1 MTQSGS
7 NLIVRATR
15 ACAVAMFIAALAP
28 AAWAENVLIM
38 NGVSA
43 PAGDPLAQTRTN
55 ATNHLSALLTSA
67 GHTLTVVSEL
77 PGDLSAYATIWDID
91 FAQAIPADAQ
101 PRYVQHLGAGKRLYL
116 IGENDSP
123 LFAARNASMIAVY
136 RLAGGGGLVFQGP
149 AGDDDPVENGPQSVE
164 QVVSPFNGPNGVG
177 SVVFAA
183 PGGVTTASAGNGQFV
198 TFRTSTKATAAAVA
212 FGRLV
217 VVFDVNFLEGVHD
230 PVAADNLIRNL
241 IAYLPP
247 LAAGPEIADI
257 VPGVGRP
264 FGTAIHQGFAYVA
277 DPSSH
282 TVWKVSLAPPFDR
295 TPVAGIGWKTNVDP
309 QDRQGFNGDG
319 IDATQA
325 QLDNPSGVALDP
337 SGDGTLYIADTGNHA
352 VRKLSLTGPGAV
364 ITTAAGIPTT
374 YGVVDTAA
382 FAACANQCPATSL
395 QLFGPRALALDAN
408 GNLYIADRMNQQ
420 VKRVDKATGFI
431 FVVAGV
437 AGETGSN
444 DGPVSGPAFC
454 APGAPGCTPAAKLN
468 SPVGV
473 AVDGAG
479 VVYIADEGNNAIRV
493 VSDGSVGRLPS
504 GALARPTGIA
514 VTPNGETFY
523 IADYGNHRIQRASA
537 CGVTCTLT
545 TVAGTGTPGSS
556 GTPGGPATAAQLNSP
571 IAVTLEG
578 DTLYIADMVNGRI
591 VVVDVTPTPAPIP

>member
-1 MTQSGS
+1 MTQGES

-15 ACAVAMFIAALAP
+15 ACAVAIAIVLFAS
-28 AAWAENVLIM
+28 AARSENVLIM

-43 PAGDPLAQTRTN
+43 PSGPLVQTRIN

-67 GHTLTVVSEL
+67 GHTVTVVSEL

-91 FAQAIPADAQ
+91 FAQEIAAEAQ

-116 IGENDSP
+116 IGENDS
-123 LFAARNASMIAVY
+123 FGARNASMIAVY
-136 RLAGGGGLVFQGP
+136 RLAGGGGLVFQNP
-149 AGDDDPVENGPQSVE
+149 AGDDDPVEGGPQSIE
-164 QVVSPFNGPNGVG
+164 TVVSPFNGPNTVG
-177 SVVFAA
+177 SVTFAA
-183 PGGVTTASAGNGQFV
+183 PGGVTNGGNGQFV
-198 TFRTSTKATAAAVA
+198 SFRTNTKATGAGAA

-217 VVFDVNFLEGVHD
+217 VIFDVNFLEGLHD

-247 LAAGPEIADI
+247 LAAGPEITGI

-264 FGTAIHQGFAYVA
+264 FGVAIHQGFAYVA

-319 IDATQA
+319 IDALQA
-325 QLDNPSGVALDP
+325 QLDNPSGVAIDP
-337 SGDGTLYIADTGNHA
+337 SGGGTLYIADTGNHA
-352 VRKLSLTGPGAV
+352 VRKLSLTGAGAV
-364 ITTAAGIPTT
+364 ITTAAGIPTS
-374 YGVVDTAA
+374 YGVVDAAA

-395 QLFGPRALALDAN
+395 QLFGPRAVALDGN

-420 VKRVDKATGFI
+420 VKRMDKATGFI

-444 DGPVSGPAFC
+444 DGPVGGPAFC
-454 APGAPGCTPAAKLN
+454 APGAPSCTPAAKLN

-473 AVDGAG
+473 AIDGQG
-479 VVYIADEGNNAIRV
+479 VVYIADEGNNRIRTV
-493 VSDGSVGRLPS
+493 TGGSVNPLSVGGL
-504 GALARPTGIA
+504 LRPTGVA
-514 VTPNGETFY
+514 VTANGGGVY
-523 IADYGNHRIQRASA
+523 IADYGNHRIRRATNCNSD
-537 CGVTCTLT
+537 GCTVET
-545 TVAGTGTPGSS
+545 IAGTGTPGSS

-571 IAVTLEG
+571 IAVTLDG

>member
-1 MTQSGS
+1 MTQGGS

-15 ACAVAMFIAALAP
+15 ACAMAVFIVVFASAARS
-28 AAWAENVLIM
+28 ENVLIM

-43 PAGDPLAQTRTN
+43 PAGNPLAQTRTN
-55 ATNHLSALLTSA
+55 ATNNLSALLTSA
-67 GHTLTVVSEL
+67 GHTVTVVSAL

-91 FAQAIPADAQ
+91 FVQAIGAETQ
-101 PRYVQHLGAGKRLYL
+101 TRYVQHLQAGKRLYL
-116 IGENDSP
+116 IGENDNP
-123 LFAARNASMIAVY
+123 IFTARNASMIAFY
-136 RLAGGGGLVFQGP
+136 RLAGGGGLVFQNP
-149 AGDDDPVENGPQSVE
+149 AGDDDPVEGGPQSIE
-164 QVVSPFNGPNGVG
+164 AVVSPFNAPNNVA
-177 SVVFAA
+177 SVTFAA
-183 PGGVTTASAGNGQFV
+183 PGGVTGPGNGQFV
-198 TFRTSTKATAAAVA
+198 TLRTSTKATAAAVA

-264 FGTAIHQGFAYVA
+264 FGVAIHQGFAYVA

-282 TVWKVSLAPPFDR
+282 TVWKVSLTSPFDR
-295 TPVAGIGWKTNVDP
+295 VPVAGIGWKTDVDP

-319 IDATQA
+319 IDALQA

-337 SGDGTLYIADTGNHA
+337 SGGGTLYIADTGNHA

-364 ITTAAGIPTT
+364 ITSAAGIPTI
-374 YGVVDTAA
+374 YGVTDTAA
-382 FAACANQCPATSL
+382 FAACANQCAATSL
-395 QLFGPRALALDAN
+395 QLFGPRAVALDAN

-420 VKRVDKATGFI
+420 IKRVDKATGFI

-454 APGAPGCTPAAKLN
+454 APGAPSCTPAAKLN

-479 VVYIADEGNNAIRV
+479 VVYIADEGNNGIRV
-493 VSDGSVGRLPS
+493 VSDGSVGRLPA
-504 GALARPTGIA
+504 GAVGRPTGIA
-514 VTPNGETFY
+514 ATPDGETFY

-556 GTPGGPATAAQLNSP
+556 GTPGGSATAAQLNSP
-571 IAVTLEG
+571 IAVTLDG
-578 DTLYIADMVNGRI
+578 DTLYIADMVNGRLLA
-591 VVVDVTPTPAPIP
+591 VDVSPAPAPIP

>member
-1 MTQSGS
+1 MTQGES
-7 NLIVRATR
+7 NLIVRASR
-15 ACAVAMFIAALAP
+15 ACAVAMFILVFAS
-28 AAWAENVLIM
+28 AAWSENVLIM

-43 PAGDPLAQTRTN
+43 PEGPLVQTRIN

-67 GHTLTVVSEL
+67 GHTVTVVSEL

-91 FAQAIPADAQ
+91 FAQAIAAEAQ

-116 IGENDSP
+116 IGENDS
-123 LFAARNASMIAVY
+123 FGARNASMIAVY
-136 RLAGGGGLVFQGP
+136 RLAGGGGLVFQNP
-149 AGDDDPVENGPQSVE
+149 AGDDDDAEPGPQSIE
-164 QVVSPFNGPNGVG
+164 TVVSPFNGPNNVG
-177 SVVFAA
+177 SVTFAA
-183 PGGVTTASAGNGQFV
+183 PGGVTNGGNGQFV
-198 TFRTSTKATAAAVA
+198 TFRTNTKATGAGAA

-217 VVFDVNFLEGVHD
+217 LIFDVNFLEGLHD

-247 LAAGPEIADI
+247 LAAGPEIAGI

-264 FGTAIHQGFAYVA
+264 FGVAIHQGFAYVA

-282 TVWKVSLAPPFDR
+282 TVWKVSLASPFDR
-295 TPVAGIGWKTNVDP
+295 VPVAGIGWKTDVDP

-319 IDATQA
+319 IDALQA
-325 QLDNPSGVALDP
+325 QLDNPSGVAIDP
-337 SGDGTLYIADTGNHA
+337 AEGGTLYIADTGNHA
-352 VRKLSLTGPGAV
+352 VRKVSLTGPGAV
-364 ITTAAGIPTT
+364 ITSAAGIPTVN
-374 YGVVDTAA
+374 GVTDAAA

-395 QLFGPRALALDAN
+395 PLFGPRAVALDAN

-444 DGPVSGPAFC
+444 DGPVGGPAFC
-454 APGAPGCTPAAKLN
+454 APGAPACTPAAKLN

-473 AVDGAG
+473 AVGGAG
-479 VVYIADEGNNAIRV
+479 VVYVADEGNNAIRV
-493 VSDGSVGRLPS
+493 VSDGVVGRLPA

-514 VTPNGETFY
+514 VAPNDETFY

-537 CGVTCTLT
+537 CGVTCTVA
-545 TVAGTGTPGSS
+545 TVAGTGIPGSS

-578 DTLYIADMVNGRI
+578 DTLYVADMVNGRLLA
-591 VVVDVTPTPAPIP
+591 VDVSPAPAPIP